1 MVAGVEGV
9 EKAKRFLARFSFKPE
24 RCMSVEQRVAGGA
37 RSFEDL
43 WVWQQARIL
52 VNDVYR
58 DFGDDSPAGRDFG
71 FRNQIQRSAMS
82 SMNNIAEGFE
92 RMTDD
97 DFAHFLDVA
106 KSSTGEVRSMY
117 YAAQDLGYV
126 RADLA
131 DKRRTHCRQMASG
144 ISSLTAH
151 LRPDASPGRRQ
162 TRRR

>member
-1 MVAGVEGV
+1 MAGTQ
-9 EKAKRFLARFSFKPE
+9 KPV
-24 RCMSVEQRVAGGA
+24 RGA

-43 WVWQQARIL
+43 WIWKQARIL

-58 DFGDDSPAGRDFG
+58 DFGDDSPAGKDFG
-71 FRNQIQRSAMS
+71 FRNQIQRSAVS

-106 KSSTGEVRSMY
+106 KSSTEEVRSMY
-117 YAAQDLGYV
+117 YAAEDLRYT
-126 RADLA
+126 RADVA
-131 DKRRTHCRQMASG
+131 DKRRTLCRQIASG

-151 LRPDASPGRRQ
+151 LRPASASE
-162 TRRR
+162 RRRRH